1 MNSKFLIVLINY
13 NNSNDTAECIF
24 SLRNSGI
31 NDSNI
36 LIVENYS
43 KDESYNQLKISF
55 PEICIL
61 KQIQNRGFSGGNNI
75 GISYAIKNNF
85 EYVVLLNND
94 TIVEQNAI
102 SILIEKMDLHKEA
115 TLGTGQIRYYPETN
129 KIWYAGG
136 KLIKWRGLAI
146 HKFENK
152 NALEINQNK
161 DEFVTFASGCFLCIR
176 ISNFET
182 LGPLDE
188 KFFLYL
194 EDIEYSA
201 RAMSLKLK
209 ILYVPSSVIYHKCR
223 GERRLKEQTLY
234 YAVRNRN
241 LLIEKSFPKIAR
253 IYFLIVI
260 NFKMII
266 WLVKNKSF
274 YNAAKMGM
282 SNYKDGIFGEIN
294 LDLLNAQ

>member
-55 PEICIL
+55 PGICIL
-61 KQIQNRGFSGGNNI
+61 KQIQNQGFSGGNNI

-94 TIVEQNAI
+94 TLIEKDAI
-102 SILIEKMDLHKEA
+102 SVLIEKMDIHKEA
-115 TLGTGQIRYYPETN
+115 TLGTGQIRYYPDKN

-136 KLIKWRGLAI
+136 KLIRWRGLAI

-152 NALEINQNK
+152 YAEEINHYK
-161 DEFVTFASGCFLCIR
+161 DEYVTFASGCYLCIR
-176 ISNFET
+176 ISDIDI
-182 LGPLDE
+182 LGLLDE

-201 RAMSLKLK
+201 RAVRLKLK

-223 GERRLKEQTLY
+223 GERQLKEQTLY

-241 LLIEKSFPKIAR
+241 LLIEKSFPQIAR
-253 IYFLIVI
+253 IYFFIVI
-260 NFKMII
+260 KLKMIF
-266 WLVKNKSF
+266 WFFKNRKL
-274 YNAAKMGM
+274 YNAAKMGIL
-282 SNYKDGIFGEIN
+282 NYKEGIFGEIN
-294 LDLLNAQ
+294 LDLLNG